1 MPFNSELDKEFN
13 TICWDEVTLEIETD
27 GKAQKKHGEG
37 VYRLSAPLTFEV
49 ILPRRGWQLVKKARN
64 YIYMRPP
71 ADQSK
76 PPFYINI
83 KIPNKEQTL
92 AIANAFYQKDRPWYG
107 PLGEWPAF
115 YWHKKNT
122 SMYRLGRDLVTGQ
135 QTETL
140 DGVPSVSSE
149 FRIGELGTLYISAYK
164 SDDGDFTYFESGKI
178 KRAEYKT
185 EPIETFMEGEA
196 SLLPRNIYERNP
208 QARAQ
213 CIAHFSAICQICRLN
228 FEKVYGKIGE
238 GFIHVHH
245 TAPISARGGEYLVNP
260 LTDLVPL
267 CPNCHAMIHRRD
279 PPYTVAELIEL
290 YKHAGS
296 I

>member
-1 MPFNSELDKEFN
+1 MPFNSEFDKEFS
-13 TICWDEVTLEIETD
+13 TTSWEEVILEVETG
-27 GKAQKKHGEG
+27 GKAPKKHGEG
-37 VYRLSAPLTFEV
+37 VYRFSAPLTFEV
-49 ILPRRGWQLVKKARN
+49 ILPRRGWQLVKKAKN
-64 YIYMRPP
+64 YIYLRPP
-71 ADQSK
+71 IDQSK
-76 PPFYINI
+76 PPFYISI

-92 AIANAFYQKDRPWYG
+92 AIANAFYQMDRPWYG
-107 PLGEWPAF
+107 QLGEWPSF

-122 SMYRLGRDLVTGQ
+122 SMYRLGRDPVTGQ
-135 QTETL
+135 QTQTL
-140 DGVPSVSSE
+140 DGEPSISSE
-149 FRIGELGTLYISAYK
+149 FRIGEIGTLYISAHK
-164 SDDGDFTYFESGKI
+164 SGDGDFIYFKSGKI
-178 KRAEYKT
+178 KGVQLKT

-213 CIAHFSAICQICRLN
+213 CIKHFGATCQVCKLD
-228 FEKVYGKIGE
+228 FEKAYGNIGI

-245 TAPISARGGEYLVNP
+245 TAPIAARGGEYVVNP

-279 PPYTVAELIEL
+279 PPYTVVELIEL
-290 YKHAGS
+290 YKYSGS